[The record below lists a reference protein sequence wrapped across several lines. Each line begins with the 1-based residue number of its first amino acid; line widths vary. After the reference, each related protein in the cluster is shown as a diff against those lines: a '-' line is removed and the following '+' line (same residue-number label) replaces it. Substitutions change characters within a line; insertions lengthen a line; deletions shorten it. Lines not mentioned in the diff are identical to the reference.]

1 MPSLVAVARVRK
13 EQGRPKR
20 VGSKGARVVDQR
32 DRQGLG
38 MTVRSMRRCGPLS

>member
-13 EQGRPKR
+13 EQERPKR

-38 MTVRSMRRCGPLS
+38 ITARGMRSRGPLS